1 MQLVKILGAAV
12 ALLLA
17 PRFAGEAL
25 AQAWLQAVDGYYFK
39 VSASFLS
46 TDEAF
51 DFRGDRTPVF
61 EDSAKTDTSFRDISF
76 SAYLEYGVTDYLTL
90 VASVPFKIVT
100 SKETS
105 MGIRNVRTNGGLGD
119 LFIAARTPILKN
131 PAVSVQAGI
140 KVPLGYEQN
149 PDNGGPPLGTGEADA
164 EVQLLY
170 GQSLWPIPAYVSAGA
185 GYRFRGGSGAR
196 DLATVGAIGG
206 LNDEIFYHVEA
217 GYTAGQVFLKLRLD
231 ALLNTEDPPDLSP
244 EAQMTASG
252 SPIEVVAG
260 DQDIIKL
267 TPGVTYTVGGNVA
280 LNVELFHT
288 LSGKNTVT
296 GTAISLGV
304 VYTR

>member
-1 MQLVKILGAAV
+1 M
-12 ALLLA
+12 
-17 PRFAGEAL
+17 
-25 AQAWLQAVDGYYFK
+25 
-39 VSASFLS
+39 
-46 TDEAF
+46 
-51 DFRGDRTPVF
+51 
-61 EDSAKTDTSFRDISF
+61 
-76 SAYLEYGVTDYLTL
+76 
-90 VASVPFKIVT
+90 
-100 SKETS
+100 
-105 MGIRNVRTNGGLGD
+105 
-119 LFIAARTPILKN
+119 
-131 PAVSVQAGI
+131 QAGI

-304 VYTR
+304 GSSHEQSD